1 MVAVTIL
8 SSDKNIKLDP
18 TLIWREVGFYILSTL
33 VIIIFA
39 IIGTLDIFSAIL
51 MLSLYVTMVLV
62 VFIQDRIKK
71 VYTHPSHLAQK
82 NGGIIINS

>member
-8 SSDKNIKLDP
+8 SSDKSIKLDP

-39 IIGTLDIFSAIL
+39 IIGTLNIFSAIL

-71 VYTHPSHLAQK
+71 VYIHIP
-82 NGGIIINS
+82 NI